1 MHAGPFRCILFDSAG
16 LVPTHVISTHGKIA
30 DVDELVEAAVVLVID
45 YFTKAVEFYVHYS
58 SNRWL

>member
-1 MHAGPFRCILFDSAG
+1 
-16 LVPTHVISTHGKIA
+16 VISIHDKIA